1 MSVLVIQIPPRARLS
16 SRHAAEPATKPPA
29 EFDYVLSN
37 DGLTV
42 TSSGR
47 CARAL
52 LPRADSLLALLADAD
67 VSWHRALVPKAPAVK
82 MRAALAGTLE
92 EVLLDDEEKV
102 HFALAPQ
109 ATPGQAG
116 WVAAIHKSWLA
127 AVLAELESGGRV
139 VDRVLPSSAPGD
151 GASGHFFL
159 ETPGDTSPLLALVH
173 ADGAACLRTSG
184 SLARALLPPESA
196 TMRWTASPAAA
207 GAAERWL
214 GSPVNVLGDAERA
227 LQAARSSWNLRQFD
241 LAPRHRGTL
250 ALREALRRLLSPAWR
265 PVRFA
270 LIGLL
275 VVQLLGLNLYALRQQ
290 NAVDAKRV
298 EMTALLR
305 SAHPGIRAVI
315 DPALQMRRETE
326 NLRAAA
332 GRAGDGDLE
341 VLLGA
346 AAAAWPDSQGPVQTL
361 RFEPG
366 KLTLMAPGWGEPQVA
381 QFRER
386 LRPAGFAVEM
396 AEGRLTLSRAAGG
409 AA

>member
-1 MSVLVIQIPPRARLS
+1 MSVLVIQIPPRPRIS
-16 SRHAAEPATKPPA
+16 SRHAAEPVAKPPP

-42 TSSGR
+42 ASSGR
-47 CARAL
+47 CASAL

-67 VSWHRALVPKAPAVK
+67 VAWHRVAVPKAPAAK
-82 MRAALAGTLE
+82 LRAALAGTLE
-92 EVLLDDEEKV
+92 EALLDDEEAV

-109 ATPGQAG
+109 TTPGQTG
-116 WVAAIHKSWLA
+116 WVATMHKPWLS
-127 AVLAELESGGRV
+127 AVLAELEAAGRV

-159 ETPGDTSPLLALVH
+159 EAPGDANAMLALSH
-173 ADGAACLRTSG
+173 ADGVACLRTG
-184 SLARALLPPESA
+184 GTLARALLPTDGSPV
-196 TMRWTASPAAA
+196 RWTASPAAA

-227 LQAARSSWNLRQFD
+227 LQAARSLWNLRQFD

-270 LIGLL
+270 LIGL
-275 VVQLLGLNLYALRQQ
+275 VAVQLLGLNIHAFRQQ
-290 NAVDAKRV
+290 SAIDAKRA
-298 EMTALLR
+298 EMASLLR
-305 SAHPGIRAVI
+305 SAHPGVRAVI

-332 GRAGDGDLE
+332 GRTGDGDLE

-346 AAAAWPDSQGPVQTL
+346 AAAAWPDGQGPVQTL

-396 AEGRLTLSRAAGG
+396 AEGRVTLSRTPGG
-409 AA
+409 SV